1 MNTEEQTEQLKASL
15 RKEIESISGRE
26 MKTPKDFTFLSEE
39 IFRTTHKHLSDFT
52 LKRFW
57 GYIDR
62 GSCNTSTLN
71 ILADFAGYGDW
82 KGYVNS
88 VLNNEGTSGPLTDAF
103 LTVRALKV
111 GAMIRLRWSPD
122 RIVDVRY
129 LGDERLQVVESVN
142 SKLTV
147 GDVYKCNAI
156 VANQPLILH
165 RQLAEEEKNA
175 SPKNDMYVCGKRSG
189 VTFCL
194 LSDDLEEA

>member
-15 RKEIESISGRE
+15 RKEIERTLGRA

-39 IFRTTHKHLSDFT
+39 IFRTTHKHLNDFT

-71 ILADFAGYGDW
+71 ILAGFAGYGDW

-147 GDVYKCNAI
+147 GDVYVCNAI

-165 RQLAEEEKNA
+165 KHQSVEA
-175 SPKNDMYVCGKRSG
+175 SDSPTNEMYVCGKRSG

>member
-39 IFRTTHKHLSDFT
+39 IFSTTHKHLSDFT

-62 GSCNTSTLN
+62 GSCNTTTLN

-82 KGYVNS
+82 KGYVNYILS
-88 VLNNEGTSGPLTDAF
+88 NEGTSGSLTDAY
-103 LTVRALKV
+103 LTVRALKI
-111 GAMIRLRWSPD
+111 GARIRLGWNPN

-129 LGDERLQVVESVN
+129 LGDERLQIVESVN
-142 SKLTV
+142 SKLVV
-147 GDVYKCNAI
+147 GDVYKCSVI

-165 RQLAEEEKNA
+165 KELTEEENIA

-194 LSDDLEEA
+194 LSDDQEEA